1 MRVLLLAAIT
11 VDGKIA
17 RTSHE
22 LTTWSSRED
31 RREFAATSREA
42 GVIIMGR
49 NTYQTLPAPLPE
61 RLHVVMT
68 RHPDTD
74 VAVADS
80 VEFTSDPP
88 QRIVTGL
95 AARGYTTAVLAGGA
109 QAYRTFLDAG
119 LVDELRLTVEPLAFG
134 AGISLF
140 GDIALDL
147 RLELMETRQM
157 GEQAVQLRYRV
168 VRHG

>member
-49 NTYQTLPAPLPE
+49 NTYQTLPAPLTG
-61 RLHVVMT
+61 RLHVVLT
-68 RHPDTD
+68 RHPDTG
-74 VAVADS
+74 VAAADN

-88 QRIVTGL
+88 DRVVAAL

-119 LVDELRLTVEPLAFG
+119 VVDELRLTVEPLAFG
-134 AGISLF
+134 AGIALF
-140 GDIALDL
+140 GDVALDL
-147 RLELMETRQM
+147 RLELVETRRM
-157 GEQAVQLRYRV
+157 GDQAVHLRYRV
-168 VRHG
+168 LW